1 MDALKKA
8 IVVLWRY
15 IDLVEKDHA
24 DLRREVNAIGDLLIR
39 YLGEIKVEE
48 KHNPNTIAAMMKV
61 LGTIENAAS
70 HLAPSPATLRDSDKA
85 DLVPR

>member
-61 LGTIENAAS
+61 
-70 HLAPSPATLRDSDKA
+70 
-85 DLVPR
+85 PRNY